1 MKKYYSSERD
11 TIFQETKKYQR
22 KENDRKRLR
31 RFSKGMYALQST
43 GQEHDMN
50 RHYLTKQQKKA
61 QYMSFEKRRTEAG
74 DSSRAYAQVNEMK
87 LSFTKGQNTINHHTS
102 IHDMSL

>member
-1 MKKYYSSERD
+1 VTPY
-11 TIFQETKKYQR
+11 F
-22 KENDRKRLR
+22 RKRKNTTEKKTTESASGASPRACML
-31 RFSKGMYALQST
+31 FKST
-43 GQEHDMN
+43 GQEHDMK

-74 DSSRAYAQVNEMK
+74 DSSRAYAQVEEMK

>member
-11 TIFQETKKYQR
+11 TIYQETTRHHR

-43 GQEHDMN
+43 GQEHDMK
-50 RHYLTKQQKKA
+50 RHYLTKQQKTA
-61 QYMSFEKRRTEAG
+61 QYMSFEKRRTKPE
-74 DSSRAYAQVNEMK
+74 
-87 LSFTKGQNTINHHTS
+87 
-102 IHDMSL
+102 IHQGLMPK